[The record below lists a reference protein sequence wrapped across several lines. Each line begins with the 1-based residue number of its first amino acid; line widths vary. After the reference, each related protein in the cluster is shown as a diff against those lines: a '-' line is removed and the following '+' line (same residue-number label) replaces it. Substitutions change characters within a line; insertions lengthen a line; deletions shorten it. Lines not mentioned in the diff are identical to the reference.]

1 MVLAAA
7 TLKAVLEL
15 SPLNNTS
22 VPPDK
27 TGLAPIEA
35 SPTLVPLETV
45 DTLVLPEDEPEL
57 LPELHTLHTVMSRF
71 QVPDVGV
78 VCVRAKV

>member
-1 MVLAAA
+1 MLPLV

-15 SPLNNTS
+15 SPLKRTS

-35 SPTLVPLETV
+35 SPTLVPLEMFE
-45 DTLVLPEDEPEL
+45 TLVPPEDESEP
-57 LPELHTLHTVMSRF
+57 PALHTLHAVMSKSQMPEPLEVSDNRN
-71 QVPDVGV
+71 V
-78 VCVRAKV
+78 

>member
-1 MVLAAA
+1 MLAPV

-15 SPLNNTS
+15 SPLSSTS

-27 TGLAPIEA
+27 TGLVPKEI

-45 DTLVLPEDEPEL
+45 EMVVLPEDEPEL
-57 LPELHTLHTVMSRF
+57 LPAPPRLGSVMSKS
-71 QVPDVGV
+71 QMPDVDV
-78 VCVRAKV
+78 VCVNAKA

>member
-1 MVLAAA
+1 MLAPV

-15 SPLNNTS
+15 SPLSSTS

-27 TGLAPIEA
+27 TGLAPREI

-45 DTLVLPEDEPEL
+45 EMVVLPDDEPEL
-57 LPELHTLHTVMSRF
+57 LPVPPMPGSVMSKF
-71 QVPDVGV
+71 QIPDVDV
-78 VCVRAKV
+78 VCVKAKA

>member
-1 MVLAAA
+1 MLPPV

-15 SPLNNTS
+15 SPLSSTS

-27 TGLAPIEA
+27 TGLAPREI

-45 DTLVLPEDEPEL
+45 EMVVLPEDEPEL
-57 LPELHTLHTVMSRF
+57 LPALPATYAVMSKS
-71 QVPDVGV
+71 QMPDVEV
-78 VCVRAKV
+78 VCVKAKV

>member
-35 SPTLVPLETV
+35 SPALVPLETV

-57 LPELHTLHTVMSRF
+57 LLAIAEISKF
-71 QVPDVGV
+71 QIPVEDP
-78 VCVRAKV
+78 VCVKTNV

>member
-1 MVLAAA
+1 MLAPA
-7 TLKAVLEL
+7 TLNAVLEL
-15 SPLNNTS
+15 SPLSRTS

-27 TGLAPIEA
+27 TGLAPREL

-45 DTLVLPEDEPEL
+45 EMVVLPEDEPEL
-57 LPELHTLHTVMSRF
+57 PELPPPLYAVMSKF
-71 QVPDVGV
+71 QMPDVGV

>member
-1 MVLAAA
+1 MLAPV

-15 SPLNNTS
+15 SPLKSTS

-27 TGLAPIEA
+27 TGLAPREI

-45 DTLVLPEDEPEL
+45 EMVVLPEDEPEL
-57 LPELHTLHTVMSRF
+57 MPALPAAYAVMSKF
-71 QVPDVGV
+71 QMPDVGV